1 MRSFLAWLDPF
12 AAPAHAARR
21 RYLWFGAIS
30 GLAAGIT
37 ARVWMRTVTEDPR
50 FTIPGTLLV
59 LLVFTGMG
67 TLTGLALWW
76 RHSGSTRR
84 GLVQR
89 GAAGLPFLL
98 LGPFMLFFLPSLLV
112 PISRLRTGWPRLL
125 RWAAA
130 GLGAGTGA
138 LFALAIL
145 NHHGPAAAV
154 LYLALLVGFAIPNRL
169 LVAPQRKTPAPLAPA
184 S

>member
-1 MRSFLAWLDPF
+1 MRTLIAWLDPF
-12 AAPAHAARR
+12 TAPGAASRR
-21 RYLWFGAIS
+21 TYLRTGAVA
-30 GLAAGIT
+30 GFTAGIL
-37 ARVWMRTVTEDPR
+37 ARTWMRTVTEDPR

-67 TLTGLALWW
+67 TITGLALWW

-84 GLVQR
+84 SLVQR
-89 GAAGLPFLL
+89 GTAGLPFLL

-125 RWAAA
+125 RWAVL
-130 GLGAGTGA
+130 GLGAGTGI
-138 LFALAIL
+138 LFSLAIL
-145 NHHGPAAAV
+145 NHHGPAAAL
-154 LYLALLVGFAIPNRL
+154 LYLVLLAGFTVPNRL
-169 LVAPQRKTPAPLAPA
+169 LVAPQRKTPALLAPA